1 MRSEIK
7 RREIMK
13 NKDFESVTNI
23 LEDKNPNKKFYNFM
37 DFGDCQSRIDEDII
51 PKVEIVEL
59 PKIYFKRL
67 IKFIKAK

>member
-1 MRSEIK
+1 
-7 RREIMK
+7 
-13 NKDFESVTNI
+13 
-23 LEDKNPNKKFYNFM
+23 M

>member
-1 MRSEIK
+1 
-7 RREIMK
+7 MK
-13 NKDFESVTNI
+13 NIFESTKKDCDFESVTNI

-67 IKFIKAK
+67 IKFIKRG

>member
-1 MRSEIK
+1 
-7 RREIMK
+7 MK
-13 NKDFESVTNI
+13 NKDFESITNI
-23 LEDKNPNKKFYNFM
+23 LEDKNPNNKFYDFQ

-67 IKFIKAK
+67 IKFIKRK

>member
-1 MRSEIK
+1 
-7 RREIMK
+7 MK
-13 NKDFESVTNI
+13 NKDFESITNI
-23 LEDKNPNKKFYNFM
+23 LEDKNPNNKFYDFQ

-59 PKIYFKRL
+59 PKSYLKRL